1 MAERTVFAYFNT
13 PEQANQALEQLQSL
27 KLVEYAI
34 ERIDGYAGTGYQS
47 IDQIGNTITG
57 NFPGLGYLTLSGDF
71 DLPDSGIL
79 AAASVSASGYSTGGP
94 DNRVTGRDIMLVAI
108 VDEEDYEQASKIVKE
123 AGAL

>member
-27 KLVEYAI
+27 RLVEYAI
-34 ERIDGYAGTGYQS
+34 ERIDGYTGTGYQS

-57 NFPGLGYLTLSGDF
+57 NFPGLSYLTLGGDF

-79 AAASVSASGYSTGGP
+79 TAASVSASGYSTGGP

>member
-1 MAERTVFAYFNT
+1 MAERPVFAYFNT

-34 ERIDGYAGTGYQS
+34 ERIDGYAGPGYQS
-47 IDQIGNTITG
+47 IDQVGNTITG

-79 AAASVSASGYSTGGP
+79 AAASVSASGYSSGSP
-94 DNRVTGRDIMLVAI
+94 ENRVTGRDIMLVAI

>member
-34 ERIDGYAGTGYQS
+34 ERIDGFAGTGYQS
-47 IDQIGNTITG
+47 IDQVGNTITG

-71 DLPDSGIL
+71 DLPDAGIL
-79 AAASVSASGYSTGGP
+79 AAASVSASGYSSGGP

-108 VDEEDYEQASKIVKE
+108 VAEEDYEQASRIVKE

>member
-13 PEQANQALEQLQSL
+13 PEQANQVLEQLQSL

-34 ERIDGYAGTGYQS
+34 ERIDGFAGTGYQS
-47 IDQIGNTITG
+47 IDQVGNTITG

-71 DLPDSGIL
+71 DLPDAGIL
-79 AAASVSASGYSTGGP
+79 AAASVSASGYSSGGP

-108 VDEEDYEQASKIVKE
+108 VAEEDYEQASRIVKE